1 MAYRS
6 KLKPSLKRKRLRTIY
21 IIYWFLL
28 AYVIAALVWW
38 FIALMQQ
45 NSVLTEYKLQQI
57 YNNVAIDQQR
67 INKIQE
73 AKKRKTGQYIG
84 EGVTFLLLIITGAVF
99 IFRAVRRQFKQA
111 QQQQNFMMAITH
123 ELKTPIAIAKLNLE
137 TFQKHKLSPDQQN
150 RLISNTLQEANRL
163 NDLCNNMLLASQ
175 IESRGYQITNEE
187 IDLSSLANECVH
199 DFILRDPQRV
209 IETHLEQNIFLTGD
223 RLLLQIAV
231 NNLLDN
237 AIKYSPRESKVTVEL
252 KSQNEIIIL
261 SVKDEGK
268 GIAVEE
274 KNKVF
279 KKFYR
284 IGNVH
289 TKAAKGTGLG
299 LFLTKKIVEQHNGD
313 IILTGNHP
321 HGCNFVINF
330 QKS

>member
-1 MAYRS
+1 MAYHS
-6 KLKPSLKRKRLRTIY
+6 KLKPFFKVKRLRTIY

-45 NSVLTEYKLQQI
+45 NNILTEYKLQQLHS
-57 YNNVAIDQQR
+57 NATSDQQR

-73 AKKRKTGQYIG
+73 AKRRKTAQYIG
-84 EGVTFLLLIITGAVF
+84 EGATFLLLILAGAVF

-137 TFQKHKLSPDQQN
+137 TFQKHKLSPEQQH

-187 IDLSSLANECVH
+187 INLTSLAYECVQ
-199 DFILRDPQRV
+199 DFISRYPQRN
-209 IETHLEQNIFLTGD
+209 IQTKLEPDIYFTGD

-237 AIKYSPRESKVTVEL
+237 AIKYSPRESTVTVEL
-252 KSQNEIIIL
+252 ERQNDVITL

-268 GIAVEE
+268 GIPVEE

-289 TKAAKGTGLG
+289 TKASKGTGLG
-299 LFLTKKIVEQHNGD
+299 LFLTKKIVEQHNGS

-321 HGCNFVINF
+321 HGCNFVTSF
-330 QKS
+330 QRS